1 MITTQHK
8 VEDFLRGF
16 GLGSEEARMASL
28 GIMAPNQPDPGR
40 TRCPL
45 AGLRP
50 VHSRSVSRSVHP
62 TLSHDRVHFLG
73 AFTRPHIE

>member
-28 GIMAPNQPDPGR
+28 GIMATIQPDLDAHHDSS
-40 TRCPL
+40 TT
-45 AGLRP
+45 
-50 VHSRSVSRSVHP
+50 VHAERGYAPCTS
-62 TLSHDRVHFLG
+62 
-73 AFTRPHIE
+73 